1 MGERFTRIGKYRNE
15 LITNFII
22 MCMNKRNYLTAAAMA
37 LAVLSSCGGQ
47 KEARNTSGIDLANMD
62 TTVSAGQDFF
72 RYACGGW
79 NDAHPLTAEY
89 SRYGT
94 FDQLAENNQKQ
105 LRELIEGL
113 ASQQN
118 EAGTV
123 AQKIGD
129 LYNIAMDSVARN
141 EQGFAP
147 VKSMLDK
154 IAALTD
160 KSQII
165 PMSVEMRRFQG
176 IGTYF
181 NYYVYADPKNSAL
194 NIFQMG
200 QGGINLGEKEYYL
213 DTDSITEN
221 IRNEYKKYIAKLF
234 ALAGF
239 SEAEAQQKVADV
251 MEIETSIAK
260 VSRSAAELR
269 NPEANYHK
277 MSYADLKKQIPGIDW
292 DAFMTGLGIQAPAEL
307 NVEQV
312 EPIQEVARLI
322 SALPVSKHVS
332 YLEYNLLDAAASCL
346 SDDFVAARFDFYGK
360 VMSGRQVNQPR
371 WKRAVNSV
379 NGMLGE
385 LVGEMY
391 VEKYFPA
398 AAKERMLKLVENLRV
413 ALGERIDAQEWMSD
427 STKVRAHE
435 KLDAFRVKVGYPDK
449 WKDYSKLEIKK
460 DSYWANVCRASEW
473 GFNDMISRLGKP
485 VDRDEW
491 LMTPQTVNAYYNPST
506 NEICFPAA
514 ILQPPFF
521 NMDADDAANYGA
533 IGVVIGH
540 EMTHGFDDQGRQ
552 FDKNGNLTD
561 WWAEGDADRFKERA
575 QVMVDFFNNI
585 EVLPGLKGNGQLTL
599 GENLADHGG
608 LNVAYLAFQ
617 NATKD
622 APLEVK
628 EGFTPEQRFF
638 IAYAT
643 LWAGNIRDEQ
653 ARVYTKS
660 DPHSLGKWRV
670 NGALPHIQAWYDA
683 FQITPDDSLYVAPEN
698 RVNIW

>member
-1 MGERFTRIGKYRNE
+1 
-15 LITNFII
+15 
-22 MCMNKRNYLTAAAMA
+22 MNKKNYVAVATLAFAMLT
-37 LAVLSSCGGQ
+37 SCAGQ
-47 KEARNTSGIDLANMD
+47 KEAKSTSGIDLANMD
-62 TTVSAGQDFF
+62 TTVSAGTDFF

-94 FDQLAENNQKQ
+94 FDELFENSQKQ

-113 ASQQN
+113 AAQKNNQ
-118 EAGTV
+118 AGSA

-129 LYNIAMDSVARN
+129 LYNMAMDSVTLN
-141 EQGFAP
+141 KQGAEP
-147 VKSMLDK
+147 VKAMLDK
-154 IAALTD
+154 IAGMKD
-160 KSQII
+160 KSEIV
-165 PMSVEMRRFQG
+165 PMMTEMAHIG

-181 NYYVYADPKNSAL
+181 HSYVYADPKNSSL

-213 DTDSITEN
+213 DTDSITQN
-221 IRNEYKKYIAKLF
+221 IREQYKLF
-234 ALAGF
+234 IGKLFQLAGF
-239 SEAEAQQKVADV
+239 SEADAQQKVADV
-251 MEIETSIAK
+251 MEIETAIAK
-260 VSRSAAELR
+260 VSRSATELR
-269 NPEANYHK
+269 DPEANYHK
-277 MSYADLKKQIPGIDW
+277 MSFDELKKTIAGIDW
-292 DAFMTGLGIQAPAEL
+292 DAYMKGLGIQAPAEL

-312 EPIQEVARLI
+312 EPIQEVARLMNT
-322 SALPVSKHVS
+322 LPLSKHVS

-360 VMSGRQVNQPR
+360 VLSGRQVNQPR

-398 AAKERMLKLVENLRV
+398 AAKERMVKLVKNLQT

-427 STKVRAHE
+427 STKIRAHE
-435 KLDAFRVKVGYPDK
+435 KLATFHVKVGYPDK
-449 WKDYSKLEIKK
+449 WKDYSKLEIKN

-473 GFNDMISRLGKP
+473 GFNDMYSRIGKP
-485 VDRDEW
+485 VDKDEW

-521 NMDADDAANYGA
+521 NMEADDAANYGA

-552 FDKNGNLTD
+552 FDKDGNLTD
-561 WWAEGDADRFKERA
+561 WWAPGDADRFKERA
-575 QVMVDFFNNI
+575 QVMVDFFNKI
-585 EVLPGLKGNGQLTL
+585 EVLPGLQANGELTL

-622 APLEVK
+622 APLGVVD
-628 EGFTPEQRFF
+628 GFTPEQRFF
-638 IAYAT
+638 LAYAT

-653 ARVYTKS
+653 IRVYTKS

-683 FQITPDDSLYVAPEN
+683 FHITPSDPLYVAPEN
-698 RVNIW
+698 RVNVW

>member
-1 MGERFTRIGKYRNE
+1 
-15 LITNFII
+15 
-22 MCMNKRNYLTAAAMA
+22 MNKKNYVAVATLAFAMLT
-37 LAVLSSCGGQ
+37 SCAGQ
-47 KEARNTSGIDLANMD
+47 KEAKSTSGIDLANMD
-62 TTVSAGQDFF
+62 TTVSAGTDFF

-94 FDQLAENNQKQ
+94 FDELFENSQKQ

-113 ASQQN
+113 AAQKNNQ
-118 EAGTV
+118 AGSA

-129 LYNIAMDSVARN
+129 LYNMAMDSVTLN
-141 EQGFAP
+141 KQGAEP
-147 VKSMLDK
+147 VKAMLDK
-154 IAALTD
+154 IAGLKD
-160 KSQII
+160 KSEIV
-165 PMSVEMRRFQG
+165 PMMTEMAHIG

-181 NYYVYADPKNSAL
+181 HSYVYADPKNSSL

-213 DTDSITEN
+213 DTDSITQN
-221 IRNEYKKYIAKLF
+221 IREQYKLYIGKLF
-234 ALAGF
+234 QLAGF
-239 SEAEAQQKVADV
+239 SEADAQQKVADV
-251 MEIETSIAK
+251 MEIETAIAK
-260 VSRSAAELR
+260 VSRSATELR
-269 NPEANYHK
+269 DPEANYHK
-277 MSYADLKKQIPGIDW
+277 MSFDELKKTIAGIDW
-292 DAFMTGLGIQAPAEL
+292 DAYMKGLGIQAPAEL

-312 EPIQEVARLI
+312 EPIQEVARLMNT
-322 SALPVSKHVS
+322 LPLSKHVS

-360 VMSGRQVNQPR
+360 VLSGRQVNQPR

-398 AAKERMLKLVENLRV
+398 AAKERMVKLVKNLQT

-427 STKVRAHE
+427 STKIRAHE
-435 KLDAFRVKVGYPDK
+435 KLATFHVKVGYPDK
-449 WKDYSKLEIKK
+449 WKDYSKLEIKN

-473 GFNDMISRLGKP
+473 GFNDMYSRIGKP
-485 VDRDEW
+485 VDKDEW

-514 ILQPPFF
+514 ILQSPFF
-521 NMDADDAANYGA
+521 NMEADDAANYGA

-552 FDKNGNLTD
+552 FDKDGNLTD
-561 WWAEGDADRFKERA
+561 WWAPGDADRFKERA
-575 QVMVDFFNNI
+575 QVMVDFFNKI
-585 EVLPGLKGNGQLTL
+585 EVLPGLQANGELTL

-622 APLEVK
+622 APLGVVD
-628 EGFTPEQRFF
+628 GFTPEQRFF
-638 IAYAT
+638 LAYAT

-653 ARVYTKS
+653 IRVYTKS

-683 FQITPDDSLYVAPEN
+683 FHITPSDPLYVAPEN
-698 RVNIW
+698 RVNVW

>member
-1 MGERFTRIGKYRNE
+1 
-15 LITNFII
+15 
-22 MCMNKRNYLTAAAMA
+22 MNKKNYVAVAA
-37 LAVLSSCGGQ
+37 LAFAMLTSCAGQ
-47 KEARNTSGIDLANMD
+47 KEAKSTSGIDLANMD
-62 TTVSAGQDFF
+62 TTVAAGTDFF

-94 FDQLAENNQKQ
+94 FDLLFENSQKQ

-113 ASQQN
+113 AAQKN
-118 EAGTV
+118 NPAGSA
-123 AQKIGD
+123 AQKIGG
-129 LYNIAMDSVARN
+129 LYNMAMDSVTLN
-141 EQGFAP
+141 KQGAEP
-147 VKSMLDK
+147 VRAMLSK
-154 IAALTD
+154 IAALKD
-160 KSQII
+160 KSEII
-165 PMSVEMRRFQG
+165 PMMTEMAHIG
-176 IGTYF
+176 VGTYF
-181 NYYVYADPKNSAL
+181 RSYVYADPKNSSL

-213 DTDSITEN
+213 DNDSITQN
-221 IRNEYKKYIAKLF
+221 IREQYKVYIGKLF
-234 ALAGF
+234 KLAGF
-239 SEAEAQQKVADV
+239 TEAEAQQKVADV
-251 MEIETSIAK
+251 MEIETAIAK
-260 VSRSAAELR
+260 ASRSATELR
-269 NPEANYHK
+269 DPEANYHK
-277 MSYADLKKQIPGIDW
+277 MSFDELKKTISGIDW
-292 DAFMTGLGIQAPAEL
+292 DAYVKGLGIQAPAEL

-312 EPIQEVARLI
+312 EPIQEVARLMNT
-322 SALPVSKHVS
+322 LPLSKHVS
-332 YLEYNLLDAAASCL
+332 YLEYNLIDAAASCL

-360 VMSGRQVNQPR
+360 VLSGRQVNQPR
-371 WKRAVNSV
+371 WKRAVSSV
-379 NGMLGE
+379 DGMLGE

-398 AAKERMLKLVENLRV
+398 AAKERMVKLVKNLQV
-413 ALGERIDAQEWMSD
+413 ALGQRIDAQDWMSD
-427 STKVRAHE
+427 STKVKAHE
-435 KLDAFRVKVGYPDK
+435 KLDAFHVKVGYPDK
-449 WKDYSKLEIKK
+449 WKDYSRLDIKK

-473 GFNDMISRLGKP
+473 NFNDMYSRLGKP
-485 VDRDEW
+485 VDKDEW

-521 NMDADDAANYGA
+521 NMEADDAANYGA

-561 WWAEGDADRFKERA
+561 WWAPGDADRFKERA

-585 EVLPGLKGNGQLTL
+585 EVLPGLHGNGELTL

-608 LNVAYLAFQ
+608 LNVAFLAFQ

-622 APLEVK
+622 APLGVVD
-628 EGFTPEQRFF
+628 GFTPEQRFF
-638 IAYAT
+638 LAYAT

-653 ARVYTKS
+653 IRVYTKS

-683 FQITPDDSLYVAPEN
+683 FHITPSDPLYVAPEK
-698 RVNIW
+698 RVNVW

>member
-1 MGERFTRIGKYRNE
+1 
-15 LITNFII
+15 
-22 MCMNKRNYLTAAAMA
+22 MNKKNYVAVATLAFAMLT
-37 LAVLSSCGGQ
+37 SCAGQ
-47 KEARNTSGIDLANMD
+47 KEAKSTSGIDLANMD
-62 TTVSAGQDFF
+62 TTVSAGTDFF

-94 FDQLAENNQKQ
+94 FDELFENSQTQ

-113 ASQQN
+113 AAQKNNQ
-118 EAGTV
+118 AGSA

-129 LYNIAMDSVARN
+129 LYNMAMDSVTLN
-141 EQGFAP
+141 KQGAEP
-147 VKSMLDK
+147 VKAMLDK
-154 IAALTD
+154 IAGLKD
-160 KSQII
+160 KNEIV
-165 PMSVEMRRFQG
+165 PMMTEMAHIG

-181 NYYVYADPKNSAL
+181 RSYVYADPKNSSV
-194 NIFQMG
+194 NILQMG

-213 DTDSITEN
+213 DTDSITQN
-221 IRNEYKKYIAKLF
+221 IREQYKLYIGKLF
-234 ALAGF
+234 QLAGF
-239 SEAEAQQKVADV
+239 SEADAQQKVADV
-251 MEIETSIAK
+251 MEIETAIAK
-260 VSRSAAELR
+260 VSRSATELR
-269 NPEANYHK
+269 DPEANYHK
-277 MSYADLKKQIPGIDW
+277 MSFDELKKTIAGIDW
-292 DAFMTGLGIQAPAEL
+292 DTYMKDLGIQAPAEL

-312 EPIQEVARLI
+312 EPIQEVARLMNT
-322 SALPVSKHVS
+322 LPLSKHVS

-360 VMSGRQVNQPR
+360 VLSGRQVNQPR

-398 AAKERMLKLVENLRV
+398 AAKERMVKLVKNLQT

-427 STKVRAHE
+427 STKIRAHE
-435 KLDAFRVKVGYPDK
+435 KLATFHVKVGYPDK
-449 WKDYSKLEIKK
+449 WKDYSKLEIKN

-473 GFNDMISRLGKP
+473 GFNDMYSRIGKP
-485 VDRDEW
+485 VDKDEW

-521 NMDADDAANYGA
+521 NMEADDAANYGA

-552 FDKNGNLTD
+552 FDKDGNLTD
-561 WWAEGDADRFKERA
+561 WWAPGDADRFKERA
-575 QVMVDFFNNI
+575 QVMVDFFNKI
-585 EVLPGLKGNGQLTL
+585 EVLPGLQANGELTL

-622 APLEVK
+622 APLGVVD
-628 EGFTPEQRFF
+628 GFTPEQRFF
-638 IAYAT
+638 LAYAT

-653 ARVYTKS
+653 IRVYTKS

-683 FQITPDDSLYVAPEN
+683 FHITPSDPLYVAPEN
-698 RVNIW
+698 RVNVW

>member
-1 MGERFTRIGKYRNE
+1 
-15 LITNFII
+15 
-22 MCMNKRNYLTAAAMA
+22 MNKKNYVAVATLAFAMLT
-37 LAVLSSCGGQ
+37 SCAGQ
-47 KEARNTSGIDLANMD
+47 KEAKSTSGIDLANMD
-62 TTVSAGQDFF
+62 TTVSAGTDFF

-94 FDQLAENNQKQ
+94 FDELFENSQKQ

-113 ASQQN
+113 AAQKNNQ
-118 EAGTV
+118 AGSA

-129 LYNIAMDSVARN
+129 LYNMAMDSVTLN
-141 EQGFAP
+141 KQGAEP
-147 VKSMLDK
+147 VKAILDK
-154 IAALTD
+154 IAGMKD
-160 KSQII
+160 KSEIV
-165 PMSVEMRRFQG
+165 PMMTEMAHIG

-181 NYYVYADPKNSAL
+181 HSYVYADPKNSSL

-213 DTDSITEN
+213 DTDSITQN
-221 IRNEYKKYIAKLF
+221 IREQYKLYIGKLF
-234 ALAGF
+234 QLAGF
-239 SEAEAQQKVADV
+239 SEADAQQKVADV
-251 MEIETSIAK
+251 MEIETAIAK
-260 VSRSAAELR
+260 VSRSATELR
-269 NPEANYHK
+269 DPEANYHK
-277 MSYADLKKQIPGIDW
+277 MSFDELKKTIAGIDW
-292 DAFMTGLGIQAPAEL
+292 DAYMKGLGIQAPAEL

-312 EPIQEVARLI
+312 EPIQEVARLMNT
-322 SALPVSKHVS
+322 LPLSKHVS

-360 VMSGRQVNQPR
+360 VLSGRQVNQPR

-398 AAKERMLKLVENLRV
+398 AAKERMVKLVKNLQT

-427 STKVRAHE
+427 STKIRAHE
-435 KLDAFRVKVGYPDK
+435 KLAAFHVKVGYPDK
-449 WKDYSKLEIKK
+449 WKDYSKLEIKN

-473 GFNDMISRLGKP
+473 GFNDMYSRIGKP
-485 VDRDEW
+485 VDKDEW

-521 NMDADDAANYGA
+521 NMEADDAANYGA

-552 FDKNGNLTD
+552 FDKDGNLTD
-561 WWAEGDADRFKERA
+561 WWAPGDADRFKERA
-575 QVMVDFFNNI
+575 QVMVDFFNKI
-585 EVLPGLKGNGQLTL
+585 EVLPGLQANGELTL

-622 APLEVK
+622 APLGVVD
-628 EGFTPEQRFF
+628 GFTPEQRFF
-638 IAYAT
+638 LAYAT

-653 ARVYTKS
+653 IRVYTKS

-683 FQITPDDSLYVAPEN
+683 FHITPSDPLYVAPEN
-698 RVNIW
+698 RVNVW

>member
-1 MGERFTRIGKYRNE
+1 
-15 LITNFII
+15 
-22 MCMNKRNYLTAAAMA
+22 MNKKNYVAVATLAFAMLT
-37 LAVLSSCGGQ
+37 SCAGQ
-47 KEARNTSGIDLANMD
+47 KEAKSTSGIDLANMD
-62 TTVSAGQDFF
+62 TTVSAGTDFF

-94 FDQLAENNQKQ
+94 FDELFENSQKQ

-113 ASQQN
+113 AAQKNNQ
-118 EAGTV
+118 AGSA

-129 LYNIAMDSVARN
+129 LYNMAMDSVTLN
-141 EQGFAP
+141 KQGAEP
-147 VKSMLDK
+147 VKAMLDK
-154 IAALTD
+154 IAGLKD
-160 KSQII
+160 KSEIV
-165 PMSVEMRRFQG
+165 PMMTEMAHIG

-181 NYYVYADPKNSAL
+181 HSYVYADPKNSSL

-213 DTDSITEN
+213 DTDSITQN
-221 IRNEYKKYIAKLF
+221 IREQYKLYIGKLF
-234 ALAGF
+234 QLAGF
-239 SEAEAQQKVADV
+239 SEADAQQKVADV
-251 MEIETSIAK
+251 MEIETAIAK
-260 VSRSAAELR
+260 VSRSATELR
-269 NPEANYHK
+269 DPEANYHK
-277 MSYADLKKQIPGIDW
+277 MSFDELKKTIAGIDW
-292 DAFMTGLGIQAPAEL
+292 DAYMKGLGIQAPAEL

-312 EPIQEVARLI
+312 EPIQEVARLMNT
-322 SALPVSKHVS
+322 LPLSKHVS

-360 VMSGRQVNQPR
+360 VLSGRQVNQPR

-398 AAKERMLKLVENLRV
+398 AAKERMVKLVKNLQT

-427 STKVRAHE
+427 STKIRAHE
-435 KLDAFRVKVGYPDK
+435 KLAAFHVKVGYPDK
-449 WKDYSKLEIKK
+449 WKDYSKLEIKN

-473 GFNDMISRLGKP
+473 GFNDIYSRIGKP
-485 VDRDEW
+485 VDKDEW

-521 NMDADDAANYGA
+521 NMEADDAANYGA

-552 FDKNGNLTD
+552 FDKDGNLTD
-561 WWAEGDADRFKERA
+561 WWAPGDADRFKERA
-575 QVMVDFFNNI
+575 QVMVDFFNKI
-585 EVLPGLKGNGQLTL
+585 EVLPGLQANGELTL

-622 APLEVK
+622 APLGVVD
-628 EGFTPEQRFF
+628 GFTPEQRFF
-638 IAYAT
+638 LAYAT

-653 ARVYTKS
+653 IRVYTKS

-683 FQITPDDSLYVAPEN
+683 FHITPSDPLYVAPEK
-698 RVNIW
+698 RVNVW

>member
-1 MGERFTRIGKYRNE
+1 
-15 LITNFII
+15 
-22 MCMNKRNYLTAAAMA
+22 MNKKNYVAVATLAFAMLT
-37 LAVLSSCGGQ
+37 SCAGQ
-47 KEARNTSGIDLANMD
+47 KEAKSTSGIDLANMD
-62 TTVSAGQDFF
+62 TTVSAGTDFF

-94 FDQLAENNQKQ
+94 FDELFENSQKQ

-113 ASQQN
+113 AAQKNNQ
-118 EAGTV
+118 AGSA

-129 LYNIAMDSVARN
+129 LYNMAMDSVTLN
-141 EQGFAP
+141 KQGAEP
-147 VKSMLDK
+147 VKAMLDK
-154 IAALTD
+154 IAGLKD
-160 KSQII
+160 KSEIV
-165 PMSVEMRRFQG
+165 PMMTEMAHIG

-181 NYYVYADPKNSAL
+181 HSYIYADPKNSSL

-213 DTDSITEN
+213 DTDSITQN
-221 IRNEYKKYIAKLF
+221 IREQYKLYIGKLF
-234 ALAGF
+234 QLAGF
-239 SEAEAQQKVADV
+239 SEADAQQKVADV
-251 MEIETSIAK
+251 MEIETAIAK
-260 VSRSAAELR
+260 VSRSATELR
-269 NPEANYHK
+269 DPEANYHK
-277 MSYADLKKQIPGIDW
+277 MSFDELKKTIAGIDW
-292 DAFMTGLGIQAPAEL
+292 DAYMKGLGIQAPAEL

-312 EPIQEVARLI
+312 EPIQEVARLMNT
-322 SALPVSKHVS
+322 LPLSKHVS

-360 VMSGRQVNQPR
+360 VLSGRQVNQPR

-398 AAKERMLKLVENLRV
+398 AAKERMVKLVKNLQT

-427 STKVRAHE
+427 STKIRAHE
-435 KLDAFRVKVGYPDK
+435 KLAAFHVKVGYPDK
-449 WKDYSKLEIKK
+449 WKDYSKLEIKN

-473 GFNDMISRLGKP
+473 GFNDMYSRIGKP
-485 VDRDEW
+485 VDKDEW

-521 NMDADDAANYGA
+521 NMEADDAANYGA

-552 FDKNGNLTD
+552 FDKDGNLTD
-561 WWAEGDADRFKERA
+561 WWAPGDADRFKERA
-575 QVMVDFFNNI
+575 QVMVDFFNKI
-585 EVLPGLKGNGQLTL
+585 EVLPGLQANGELTL

-622 APLEVK
+622 APLGVVD
-628 EGFTPEQRFF
+628 GFTPEQRFF
-638 IAYAT
+638 LAYAT

-653 ARVYTKS
+653 IRVYTKS

-683 FQITPDDSLYVAPEN
+683 FHITPSDPLYVAPEN
-698 RVNIW
+698 RVNVW

>member
-1 MGERFTRIGKYRNE
+1 
-15 LITNFII
+15 
-22 MCMNKRNYLTAAAMA
+22 MNKKNYVAVATLAFAMLT
-37 LAVLSSCGGQ
+37 SCAGQ
-47 KEARNTSGIDLANMD
+47 KEAKSTSGIDLANMD
-62 TTVSAGQDFF
+62 TTVAAGTDFF

-94 FDQLAENNQKQ
+94 FDLLFENSQKQ

-113 ASQQN
+113 AAQKN
-118 EAGTV
+118 NPAGSA

-129 LYNIAMDSVARN
+129 LYNMAMDSVTLN
-141 EQGFAP
+141 KQGAEP
-147 VKSMLDK
+147 VKAMLGK
-154 IAALTD
+154 IAALKD
-160 KSQII
+160 KNEII
-165 PMSVEMRRFQG
+165 PMMTEMAHIG

-181 NYYVYADPKNSAL
+181 RSYVYADPKNSAL

-213 DTDSITEN
+213 DNDSITQN
-221 IRNEYKKYIAKLF
+221 IREQYKVYIGKLF
-234 ALAGF
+234 KLAGF
-239 SEAEAQQKVADV
+239 TEAEAQQKVADV
-251 MEIETSIAK
+251 MEIETAIAK
-260 VSRSAAELR
+260 ASRSATELR
-269 NPEANYHK
+269 DPEANYHK
-277 MSYADLKKQIPGIDW
+277 MSFDELKKTISGIDW
-292 DAFMTGLGIQAPAEL
+292 DAYVKGLGIQAPAEL

-312 EPIQEVARLI
+312 EPIQEVARLMNT
-322 SALPVSKHVS
+322 LPLSKHVS

-360 VMSGRQVNQPR
+360 VLSGRQVNQPR

-379 NGMLGE
+379 DGMLGE

-398 AAKERMLKLVENLRV
+398 AAKERMVKLVKNLQV
-413 ALGERIDAQEWMSD
+413 ALGQRIDAQDWMSD
-427 STKVRAHE
+427 STKVKAHE
-435 KLDAFRVKVGYPDK
+435 KLDAFHVKVGYPDK
-449 WKDYSKLEIKK
+449 WKDYSKLDIKK

-473 GFNDMISRLGKP
+473 NFNDMYSRLGKP
-485 VDRDEW
+485 VDKDEW

-521 NMDADDAANYGA
+521 NMEADDAANYGA

-561 WWAEGDADRFKERA
+561 WWAPGDADRFKERA
-575 QVMVDFFNNI
+575 QVMVDFFDKI
-585 EVLPGLKGNGQLTL
+585 EVLPGLHANGELTL

-608 LNVAYLAFQ
+608 LNVAFLAFQ

-622 APLEVK
+622 APLGVVD
-628 EGFTPEQRFF
+628 GFTPEQRFF
-638 IAYAT
+638 LAYAT

-653 ARVYTKS
+653 IRVYTKS
-660 DPHSLGKWRV
+660 DPHSLGRWRV

-683 FQITPDDSLYVAPEN
+683 FHITPSDPLYVAPEK
-698 RVNIW
+698 RVNVW